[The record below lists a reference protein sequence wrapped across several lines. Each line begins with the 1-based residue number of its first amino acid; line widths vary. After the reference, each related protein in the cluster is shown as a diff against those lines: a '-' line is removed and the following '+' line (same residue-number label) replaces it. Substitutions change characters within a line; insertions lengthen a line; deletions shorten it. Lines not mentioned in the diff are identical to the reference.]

1 MLQIILELCVLKIGN
16 LIGSFSSARPIS
28 SHLQGPAI
36 VNASTPE
43 QSPFEPNPYLEGSG
57 YQPPKL
63 INGTLLHWAD
73 MNVPP
78 ALKENACQV
87 WATGLDQS
95 EKCEAHFR
103 EFLSAPELSRANQ
116 YYDPIN
122 RKRYTIARGL
132 LRILIGRYLGKRPT
146 TVQFEYSEHGKPKL
160 LETPLRFSKTSSAE
174 IGLIAFC
181 WETVLGVDL
190 EQTKEIDDIPAL
202 SKTLFSRGEQRQ
214 MQKVS
219 PSEHIELFYN
229 IWTRKEAVL
238 KALGTGLSFS
248 PDKLTVSLQSS
259 PEFELTIQDE
269 LPSASA
275 NWQLKSFSPTAG
287 YQAALAIQS
296 SKHMLSF
303 FRLCPFFAE

>member
-103 EFLSAPELSRANQ
+103 EFLSAPELSRADQ
-116 YYDPIN
+116 YYDPVD

-132 LRILIGRYLGKRPT
+132 LRILIGRYLGKHPT
-146 TVQFEYSEHGKPKL
+146 TIQFEYSEHGKPKL
-160 LETPLRFSKTSSAE
+160 LEKALHFSKTSSAGL
-174 IGLIAFC
+174 GLITFSR
-181 WETVLGVDL
+181 ESELGIDL
-190 EQTKEIDDIPAL
+190 EQTREIDDLPSL
-202 SKTLFSRGEQRQ
+202 SKKLFSAEEHVL
-214 MQKVS
+214 MQEAQ
-219 PSEHIELFYN
+219 PSERIELFYN
-229 IWTRKEAVL
+229 VWTRKEAVL
-238 KALGTGLSFS
+238 KAMGTGLFFP
-248 PDKLTVSLQSS
+248 PDQLTVSLQSS
-259 PEFELTIQDE
+259 PEFELAIQGG
-269 LPSASA
+269 PQSPRAK
-275 NWQLKSFSPTAG
+275 WQLKSFSPTAG
-287 YQAALAIQS
+287 FQAALAIRADKAS
-296 SKHMLSF
+296 LSF
-303 FRLCPFFAE
+303 FRLIA